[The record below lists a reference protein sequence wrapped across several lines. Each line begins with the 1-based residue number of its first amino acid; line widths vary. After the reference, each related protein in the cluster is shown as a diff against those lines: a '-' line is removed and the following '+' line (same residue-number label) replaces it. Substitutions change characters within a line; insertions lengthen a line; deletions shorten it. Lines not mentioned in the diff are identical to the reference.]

1 MVPFVVSALKLG
13 ELKRKLNVYL
23 AMYYAKAYRG
33 QRMIRQLYGVEDGAL
48 EEIFKRRAGIAAAM
62 ESAKRVAEEVRTG
75 GDTAVRKY
83 TKEFDG
89 VELRGLEVTEDEM
102 YNAIELI
109 DHETL
114 GHLETAIAN
123 IEAFHSLQ
131 RPAGDMWLTEI
142 SPGIRLGQKFTPLQR
157 VGAYIPGGTA
167 SYPSTALMLIVP
179 AKVAGVPEV
188 IACTPPRKD
197 GTVHPLT
204 LAALD
209 MAGAD
214 RIFKVG
220 GVQAIAAMAYG
231 TQSIPRVEKIVGPG
245 NVYVTAAKMYVRD
258 TVEID
263 MPAGPS
269 EIVVIADD
277 TADPSYIAAD
287 MIAQAEH
294 DVNAMS
300 ILLTSSEMLAEAVD
314 IEIERQKE
322 AAARRHII
330 EKAAVGIYVVDDI
343 EVAAGVCDRIAPE
356 HVEVM
361 VRDPLHVL
369 NRLHNAGTIYLGE
382 YAPVAAGDYA
392 SGANHVLPTGGYARV
407 FSGMNT
413 MQFMKTTSVQAIEKE
428 GLESIKDTI
437 IALANIEGF
446 DAHARSVSKRFE
458 Q

>member
-1 MVPFVVSALKLG
+1 
-13 ELKRKLNVYL
+13 
-23 AMYYAKAYRG
+23 
-33 QRMIRQLYGVEDGAL
+33 MIKQLYGVDDSAL
-48 EEIFKRRAGIAAAM
+48 DEIFKRRTSISSVM
-62 ESAKRVAEEVRTG
+62 DTIRKVADDVRSG
-75 GDTAVRKY
+75 GDAAVRKY
-83 TKEFDG
+83 TKQFDG
-89 VELRGLEVTEDEM
+89 VDLRDLEVSEDEM
-102 YNAIELI
+102 YNAVELI
-109 DHETL
+109 DYETI
-114 GHLETAIAN
+114 GHLETAIDN

-131 RPAGDMWLTEI
+131 LPSGDMWLTEI

-157 VGAYIPGGTA
+157 IGAYVPGGTG

-179 AKVAGVPEV
+179 AKVAGVSEI

-197 GTVHPLT
+197 GTIHPLT
-204 LAALD
+204 LTALD

-214 RIFKVG
+214 RIYKVG

-231 TQSIPRVEKIVGPG
+231 TQCVPKVEKIVGPG
-245 NVYVTAAKMYVRD
+245 NIYVTAAKMYVRD
-258 TVEID
+258 SVEID

-277 TADPSYIAAD
+277 LASPQFIAAD

-300 ILLTSSEMLAEAVD
+300 ILLTPSEMLAEAV
-314 IEIERQKE
+314 EIELEKQIEGATRRQ
-322 AAARRHII
+322 II
-330 EKAAVGIYVVDDI
+330 EKAGMGIYVVDDI
-343 EVAAGVCDRIAPE
+343 EAAIQVCDRIAPE

-361 VRDPLHVL
+361 VRDPLPVL
-369 NRLHNAGTIYLGE
+369 NRIKNAGTIYIGD

-392 SGANHVLPTGGYARV
+392 SGANHVLPTGGYAKV

-413 MQFMKTTSVQAIEKE
+413 MQFIKTTSVQVIEKE
-428 GLESIKDTI
+428 GLASIKDTI

-446 DAHARSVSKRFE
+446 DAHARSVSKRFD

>member
-1 MVPFVVSALKLG
+1 
-13 ELKRKLNVYL
+13 
-23 AMYYAKAYRG
+23 
-33 QRMIRQLYGVEDGAL
+33 MIKQLYGVDDSAL
-48 EEIFKRRAGIAAAM
+48 EEIFKRRTSISSVM
-62 ESAKRVAEEVRTG
+62 DTIRKVADDVRSG

-83 TKEFDG
+83 TKQFDG
-89 VELRGLEVTEDEM
+89 VDLRDLEVTDDEM
-102 YNAIELI
+102 YNAVELI
-109 DHETL
+109 DYETI
-114 GHLETAIAN
+114 GHLETAIDN
-123 IEAFHSLQ
+123 IESFHSLQ
-131 RPAGDMWLTEI
+131 LPSGDMWLTEI

-157 VGAYIPGGTA
+157 IGAYVPGGTG

-179 AKVAGVPEV
+179 AKVAGVSEI

-204 LAALD
+204 LTALD

-214 RIFKVG
+214 RIYKVG

-231 TQSIPRVEKIVGPG
+231 TQSIPKVEKIVGPG
-245 NVYVTAAKMYVRD
+245 NIYVTAAKMYVRD
-258 TVEID
+258 SAEID

-277 TADPSYIAAD
+277 SASPQFIAAD

-300 ILLTSSEMLAEAVD
+300 ILLTPSEMLAEAVD
-314 IEIERQKE
+314 IEIEKQSETAVRKQ
-322 AAARRHII
+322 II
-330 EKAAVGIYVVDDI
+330 EKAGMGIYVVDDI
-343 EVAAGVCDRIAPE
+343 ETAVQVCDRIAPE

-361 VRDPLHVL
+361 VRDPLPVL
-369 NRLHNAGTIYLGE
+369 NHIKNAGTVYIGE

-392 SGANHVLPTGGYARV
+392 SGANHVLPTGGYAKV

-413 MQFMKTTSVQAIEKE
+413 MQFIKTTSVQVIEKE

-437 IALANIEGF
+437 IALATIEGF

-458 Q
+458 

>member
-1 MVPFVVSALKLG
+1 
-13 ELKRKLNVYL
+13 
-23 AMYYAKAYRG
+23 
-33 QRMIRQLYGVEDGAL
+33 MIKQLYGVDDSAL
-48 EEIFKRRAGIAAAM
+48 DEIFKRRTSISSVM
-62 ESAKRVAEEVRTG
+62 DTIRTVADDVRSG
-75 GDTAVRKY
+75 GDAAVRKY
-83 TKEFDG
+83 TKQFDG
-89 VELRGLEVTEDEM
+89 VDLRDLEVSEDEM
-102 YNAIELI
+102 YNAVELI
-109 DHETL
+109 DYETI
-114 GHLETAIAN
+114 GHLETAIDN

-131 RPAGDMWLTEI
+131 LPSGDMWLTEI

-157 VGAYIPGGTA
+157 IGAYVPGGTG

-179 AKVAGVPEV
+179 AKVAGVSEI

-197 GTVHPLT
+197 GTIHPLT
-204 LAALD
+204 LTALD

-214 RIFKVG
+214 RIYKIG

-231 TQSIPRVEKIVGPG
+231 TQCVPKVEKIVGPG
-245 NVYVTAAKMYVRD
+245 NIYVTAAKMYVRD
-258 TVEID
+258 SAEID

-277 TADPSYIAAD
+277 LASPQFIAAD

-300 ILLTSSEMLAEAVD
+300 ILLTPSEMLAEAVE
-314 IEIERQKE
+314 IEIEKQMEGAVRRQ
-322 AAARRHII
+322 II
-330 EKAAVGIYVVDDI
+330 EKAGMGIYVVDDI
-343 EVAAGVCDRIAPE
+343 EAAVQVCDRIAPE

-361 VRDPLHVL
+361 VRDPLPVL
-369 NRLHNAGTIYLGE
+369 NRIKNAGTVYIGD

-392 SGANHVLPTGGYARV
+392 SGANHVLPTGGYAKV

-413 MQFMKTTSVQAIEKE
+413 MQFIKTTSVQVIEKE

-446 DAHARSVSKRFE
+446 DAHAKSVSKRFD